1 MQINKENI
9 SYDIMLL
16 MCLTAEL
23 HPLLK
28 KEGLDVHHGI
38 VLIMETKSDLDRMID
53 LLIESGAIL
62 CRSFK
67 RPTEN
72 IQNTEFAVHNY
83 VKYDKEEAVLEFLES
98 GFFLP
103 MVVTCGFVPDFLKT
117 ASNVLVV
124 DEFDIKDVQA
134 HQLLED
140 IDGFKTY
147 VREYP
152 PGIVR
157 KLHSFKTSDEFLQ
170 QDHRTLLHTT
180 FLSIIDIF
188 EDFYRCSH
196 SESEWEKMKIRLKD
210 SVKHFCDISEDY
222 AEGWDILDA
231 IRSSTYAYIDEHPE
245 ILIDQI
251 DKIEGELLEA
261 TEKGNAI
268 LYDAKFYYF
277 PEKVLRTA
285 CSPLLET
292 ISFLDI
298 KAQLKEGGILYCNST
313 NTRNYTV
320 KKLLTNAYGKV
331 FRVRFLKLKKIFFVT
346 PDCLGLEERREAN
359 ICLSEILTEDPVQ

>member
-23 HPLLK
+23 HSLLK
-28 KEGLDVHHGI
+28 KEGLAIRHGLVI
-38 VLIMETKSDLDRMID
+38 LLEKKEEGDKVSD
-53 LLIESGAIL
+53 LLIESGATL
-62 CRSFK
+62 CNSFK
-67 RPTEN
+67 KSIKN
-72 IQNTEFAVHNY
+72 IQNTGLAIHNY
-83 VKYDKEEAVLEFLES
+83 TKYDKEDALIDFLEAEDFLSVILTYGVVPEFL
-98 GFFLP
+98 
-103 MVVTCGFVPDFLKT
+103 MTV
-117 ASNVLVV
+117 SNVLVI
-124 DEFDIKDVQA
+124 DGFNIEDVQA

-140 IDGFKTY
+140 IDEFKTY

-152 PGIVR
+152 PGIAR
-157 KLHSFKTSDEFLQ
+157 KLHSFKTSEEFLQ

-188 EDFYRCSH
+188 EDFYRCLH
-196 SESEWEKMKIRLKD
+196 SESEWEEMKLRLKD
-210 SVKHFCDISEDY
+210 SANHICKISEDY
-222 AEGWDILDA
+222 ADGWDIFDA
-231 IRSSTYAYIDEHPE
+231 IRNSTYTYIDEHPE

-251 DKIEGELLEA
+251 DKIEGGFLEA
-261 TEKGNAI
+261 VEKGSAI

-285 CSPLLET
+285 CSPLLES

-320 KKLLTNAYGKV
+320 KKLLTNAYGKI
-331 FRVRFLKLKKIFFVT
+331 FRVRVLKLKKIFFVT
-346 PDCLGLEERREAN
+346 PDCLGLEERRETN